1 MMSVPGPF
9 NGYHEMK
16 HNSAIT
22 CQNHL
27 EFWNQRQNKASHSSL
42 KIVGPWNNIFG
53 PRLFNVKSLKE
64 AWEWQSLIDK
74 QNFAIANYTSSWTFN
89 VQSFTWFRQVF
100 SEL

>member
-27 EFWNQRQNKASHSSL
+27 EFWNQKPKN
-42 KIVGPWNNIFG
+42 VGPSNSIFG
-53 PRLFNVKSLKE
+53 PRPFNVKSSKE
-64 AWEWQSLIDK
+64 AWE
-74 QNFAIANYTSSWTFN
+74 
-89 VQSFTWFRQVF
+89 
-100 SEL
+100 